1 MAPPGDG
8 HAGPHLSRRQVFAGI
23 AAAVA
28 AVVVWDRERGG
39 GQQTVSRNAP
49 PSVPPSTA
57 QESTTAPTHPVAVN
71 QPGPPEALFAGDPAS
86 NALAFTID
94 DGTCANCAAEI
105 VSAVQGSGFHVTL
118 GPNGY
123 MGPAVWDA
131 LAGAI
136 SAMAAT
142 GQVAFCN
149 HTWDHQDL
157 TTLNAKKIKDE
168 LVRNEAWIYDRFG
181 VSSRPFYRPPYGFHD
196 LRVDDI
202 AGELG
207 WTKVIL
213 WSATLGDSIVHPPDF
228 LLQQL
233 QAALTPGTI
242 LLGHANHPPTASLM
256 EQIIDTV
263 EKSGLRPVTLVELLG
278 TDPNPDLDRPDLA
291 DHRLSPNA
299 SHSSTTKK
307 WSPPT
312 SNRRL

>member
-1 MAPPGDG
+1 MG
-8 HAGPHLSRRQVFAGI
+8 HTGPHLSRRQVFAGI

-28 AVVVWDRERGG
+28 AAVLWDRQLGG
-39 GQQTVSRNAP
+39 GQQVASRSSPPPAP
-49 PSVPPSTA
+49 PGSAPD
-57 QESTTAPTHPVAVN
+57 STTLPPHPVAVN
-71 QPGPPEALFAGDPAS
+71 QPGPPEAIFAGDPAT

-94 DGTCANCAAEI
+94 DGTCPNCAAEI
-105 VSAVQGSGFHVTL
+105 VSALHDSGFHATL

-123 MGPAVWDA
+123 LGPAVWDA
-131 LAGAI
+131 HADAI
-136 SAMAAT
+136 AAMAAT
-142 GQVAFCN
+142 GQVAICN

-168 LVRNEAWIYDRFG
+168 LVRNEAWIQDRFG

-207 WTKVIL
+207 WTKVML

-233 QAALTPGTI
+233 QGALTPGTI

-256 EQIIDTV
+256 GQIIDIV
-263 EKSGLRPVTLVELLG
+263 QKSGLRPVTLLELLG
-278 TDPNPDLDRPDLA
+278 TDPNPDLARPDLA
-291 DHRLSPNA
+291 NHRLGPPA
-299 SHSSTTKK
+299 SHSSTTAAKR
-307 WSPPT
+307 SSAPT
-312 SNRRL
+312 SSPRR